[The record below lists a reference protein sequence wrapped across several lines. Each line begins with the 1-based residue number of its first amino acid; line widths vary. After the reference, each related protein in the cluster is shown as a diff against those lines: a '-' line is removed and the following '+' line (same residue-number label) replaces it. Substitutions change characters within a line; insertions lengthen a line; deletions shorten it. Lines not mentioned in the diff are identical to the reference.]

1 MGLFGKK
8 KQAKPSSRDDNV
20 RSFFDEESEIL
31 PRGFE
36 PVEVKPWKYFLIRFS
51 ARWGGLLSVLA
62 IFLTTYSLA
71 NPPEPPE
78 PPAPPA
84 LSTEGKP
91 VANRAVAEWLS
102 SDPQPV
108 PGGHILSWDGAEDI
122 KMPSP
127 ITEDMSDQ
135 EKAEAKR
142 SFTLE
147 LHNFTVIDGNN
158 MLYTVSVQVA
168 DDESAGPQV
177 VGEPSLLPDA
187 LSSSN
192 FQMDETWPGYKRANL
207 PANVDTAV
215 DSWAKAFTSGRPD
228 DLRQAV
234 GDPNA
239 DHTYTPLYRVTEF
252 EATIGDSAT
261 ISKSKAILRLDLTL
275 RWEGQ
280 AISEESKE
288 SVVSYDLL
296 ISGVNS
302 ASPRVTS
309 WGAPGTGPDLEDY
322 SVALVGRDTSNDED
336 PAETDD
342 EEADDATGST
352 DPGESASDPGDGS
365 ADKDKGNAHGDEND
379 KDE

>member
-8 KQAKPSSRDDNV
+8 KAGSSRDEKV
-20 RSFFDEESEIL
+20 QAFFDEESEVL
-31 PRGFE
+31 PRGFK
-36 PVEVKPWKYFLIRFS
+36 PVEAKPWKYHLIRFG
-51 ARWGGLLSVLA
+51 ARWGALLSVLA

-71 NPPEPPE
+71 NPPEPP
-78 PPAPPA
+78 APPQPPQ

-91 VANRAVAEWLS
+91 VANRAVAEWLGN
-102 SDPQPV
+102 DPQPV
-108 PGGHILSWDGAEDI
+108 PGGRILSWDGAEDI
-122 KMPSP
+122 NMPSP
-127 ITEDMSDQ
+127 ITEDMSD
-135 EKAEAKR
+135 EDKADARR

-168 DDESAGPQV
+168 DDKPTGPQAI
-177 VGEPSLLPDA
+177 GEPSLIPDA

-192 FQMDETWPGYKRANL
+192 FQMDETWPGYQRANL
-207 PANVDTAV
+207 PPNVDTAV

-239 DHTYTPLYRVTEF
+239 GHTYTPLYRVTEY
-252 EATIGDSAT
+252 ESTIGDSAT
-261 ISKSKAILRLDLTL
+261 LSKSQAILRLDISL

-280 AISEESKE
+280 SISEESKE
-288 SVVSYDLL
+288 STISYDLL
-296 ISGVNS
+296 ISGVDS

-322 SVALVGRDTSNDED
+322 SVALSGRDASNVQD

-342 EEADDATGST
+342 DEETADSPGAN
-352 DPGESASDPGDGS
+352 DPGKKPDSKSGED
-365 ADKDKGNAHGDEND
+365 DKGNAPGDD
-379 KDE
+379 KKDE

>member
-8 KQAKPSSRDDNV
+8 KKATSSRDEKL

-36 PVEVKPWKYFLIRFS
+36 PVEVKPWKYHVIRFS
-51 ARWGGLLSVLA
+51 ARWGGLMGALA

-71 NPPEPPE
+71 NPPAPPE
-78 PPAPPA
+78 MPDPPA

-122 KMPSP
+122 DMPSP

-135 EKAEAKR
+135 EKADAR
-142 SFTLE
+142 RTFTLE

-207 PANVDTAV
+207 PPSVDTAV
-215 DSWAKAFTSGRPD
+215 DSWAEAFTSGRPD

-239 DHTYTPLYRVTEF
+239 KHTYTPLYRVTEF

-261 ISKSKAILRLDLTL
+261 ISKSQAILRLDLTL

-288 SVVSYDLL
+288 SVISYDLL
-296 ISGVNS
+296 ISDIDS

-322 SVALVGRDTSNDED
+322 SVALVGRDTSNVED
-336 PAETDD
+336 PAEAD
-342 EEADDATGST
+342 EEDEADDATGST
-352 DPGESASDPGDGS
+352 DPGDKAGAAS
-365 ADKDKGNAHGDEND
+365 DKDKGNAPGDTDE